1 MNTSRTILHI
11 MSGVWPALFALLLAC
26 SNVRAQTTNY
36 FYEGFETAQA
46 LDDWSADNGTWEIG
60 VPTSGPVSA
69 HEGTNVAA
77 TVLAGEYATGVDSR
91 LVRRAF
97 VVPAAGTNPR
107 LRFWHWYDIAVDGAD
122 YGQVEIKPAGGAWQ
136 PLSQKYVGSSSGVW
150 TRPSLDLSAYAGQ
163 SVQVAF
169 RIVT

>member
-26 SNVRAQTTNY
+26 SNVRAQTTHF

-46 LDDWSADNGTWEIG
+46 PDDWTISSGTWEIG
-60 VPTSGPVSA
+60 LPTSGPGSA

-91 LVRRAF
+91 LVSRAF
-97 VVPAAGTNPR
+97 VVP
-107 LRFWHWYDIAVDGAD
+107 
-122 YGQVEIKPAGGAWQ
+122 PAG
-136 PLSQKYVGSSSGVW
+136 S
-150 TRPSLDLSAYAGQ
+150 
-163 SVQVAF
+163 
-169 RIVT
+169 